1 MGVLGFCLI
10 IASSYRELCHKYL
23 LTYSPS
29 QDGVTPLYMASQ
41 EGHTTTVDVL
51 LRQGADP
58 NIANKVRKFN
68 PYHILKKLE
77 AIMLPCNKFTSCI
90 L

>member
-23 LTYSPS
+23 LTKSYS
-29 QDGVTPLYMASQ
+29 QDGVTPLFMASQ

-51 LRQGADP
+51 LRQRADP
-58 NIANKVRKFN
+58 NIADNVRKLN
-68 PYHILKKLE
+68 
-77 AIMLPCNKFTSCI
+77 
-90 L
+90 